1 MKQLIQ
7 NMRDG
12 KTTVAE
18 VPQPLVR
25 PGTVLIRTARSLVST
40 GTERM
45 LVEFAEKS
53 LVGKAQARP
62 DLVRQVLDKARR
74 EGIVPTIEAA
84 FNRLDAPMALGYS
97 SSGTV
102 IAVGENVEGLQIGD
116 RVACAG
122 GGFAVHAEYAVV
134 PKNLAVH
141 LPDEVDFDAA
151 AFTTLGAI
159 ALHGFRLASPQLG
172 NRVAV
177 IGLGL
182 LGLLSINLAKAAGC
196 SVFGIDFDPA
206 RVDLAKKLDATAVV
220 REQAEESGAAFTA
233 NQGFDI
239 ILICA
244 DTKSNDTVELAA
256 HLARDRAVI
265 VAVGA
270 VGMDLPR
277 KVYYEKELTFL
288 ISRSYGPGRYD
299 STYEEKGQ
307 DYPIGYVR
315 WTEGR
320 NLSAFVSLLSE
331 KKIDLNPLISHHFPI
346 EQAEQAYELITGKEK
361 QPYLGILLTYPE
373 NQQPGISTRVE
384 VQPLKNAT
392 ITGEPAI
399 GVLGAGNYANSVFL
413 PVIKKAGGVIL
424 QSIASANGLTARHAA
439 GKYGFRYAVSSDDEI
454 LNDPAVNAVVI
465 LTRHNHHARQVLT
478 ALKNNKHVFCEKP
491 LATTMEDLDQV
502 ASALLAPTQSSPVLS
517 VGFNRRFAPLAVKLH
532 EFLEPSREPLYI
544 HYRVNAGFLSLT
556 HWLHDPAQGGGRIIG
571 EGCHFI
577 DFLSFLTGSVPV
589 SVSTQGLPDG
599 GRYRQDNVQL
609 TFQYPDGSLGVV
621 TYLANGDKSF
631 AKERVE
637 VFSGGRVAVLNDY
650 RSLEMVHDG
659 KRQVVR
665 SLFSQDKGHQA
676 GWQAFLRAICSND
689 SLPIPFDHLIGV
701 TRASILAAQSLQTG
715 ETIRISS

>member
-1 MKQLIQ
+1 
-7 NMRDG
+7 MRDG

-62 DLVRQVLDKARR
+62 DLVRQVLDKGRR

-102 IAVGENVEGLQIGD
+102 IAVGENVEGFHAGD

-134 PKNLAVH
+134 PKNLVVH
-141 LPDEVDFDAA
+141 LPDEVDFDSA

-196 SVFGIDFDPA
+196 SVFGIDFDPS
-206 RVDLAKKLDATAVV
+206 RVELAKKLNAAAVV
-220 REQAEESGAAFTA
+220 REQAEESGAAFTE

-256 HLARDRAVI
+256 HLARDRAVV

-270 VGMDLPR
+270 VGMELPR
-277 KVYYEKELTFL
+277 KIYYEKELTFL

-299 STYEEKGQ
+299 PTYEEKGQ

-320 NLSAFVSLLSE
+320 NLSAFVSLLAEE
-331 KKIDLNPLISHHFPI
+331 KINLNPLISHHFPI
-346 EQAEQAYELITGKEK
+346 EQAKEAYELITGKDK
-361 QPYLGILLTYPE
+361 QPFLGILLTYPE
-373 NQQPGISTRVE
+373 NQQPGIPTRVE
-384 VQPLKNAT
+384 IQPLKNVA
-392 ITGEPAI
+392 ITGQPAV
-399 GVLGAGNYANSVFL
+399 GVLGAGNYANAVFL

-439 GKYGFRYAVSSDDEI
+439 GKYGFRYAVSNDDEI

-491 LATTMEDLDQV
+491 LATTLEDLDQV
-502 ASALLAPTQSSPVLS
+502 AAALSGATQSSPVLS

-544 HYRVNAGFLSLT
+544 HYRVNAGFLPLI

-589 SVSTQGLPDG
+589 SVSSQGLPDG
-599 GRYRQDNVQL
+599 GRYQQDNVQL
-609 TFQYPDGSLGVV
+609 TFQYSDGSLGVV

-665 SLFSQDKGHQA
+665 SLFSQDKGHLA
-676 GWQAFLRAICSND
+676 GWQAFLRAIRSGD
-689 SLPIPFDHLIGV
+689 SLPIPYQHLIGV
-701 TRASILAAQSLQTG
+701 TRASILAVQSLQNS
-715 ETIRISS
+715 ETVSISS